1 MGLDLDLD
9 QYNPLLSKL
18 YICIV
23 EFIVLL
29 FLCGITKSFLQS
41 YMCADIVIAVSAT
54 TNILKVLNVG
64 FVQKIMLIFCLCFM
78 NGIQLFLTC
87 V

>member
-41 YMCADIVIAVSAT
+41 YVCR
-54 TNILKVLNVG
+54 
-64 FVQKIMLIFCLCFM
+64 Q
-78 NGIQLFLTC
+78 
-87 V
+87 